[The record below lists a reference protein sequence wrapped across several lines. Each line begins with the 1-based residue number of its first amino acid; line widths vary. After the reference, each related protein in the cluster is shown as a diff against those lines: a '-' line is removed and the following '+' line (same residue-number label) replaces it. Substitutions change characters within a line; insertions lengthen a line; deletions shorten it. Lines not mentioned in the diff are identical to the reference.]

1 MSATATATAPHPDT
15 VRRRKRSPSPNG
27 VEDTLNK
34 KLQKHNWFKDI
45 DHLELNPLFLL
56 ELPGVILLSIYYRQH
71 FSWSVMPHMFGV
83 YMLKEIVGMSACLH
97 RYFAHRGFTCSRFVQ
112 FLLYLGG
119 SLASQGSPIWWAS
132 MHRRHHAACDTA
144 DDPHSPVVK
153 GFFMAWIGWVYV
165 PGNEGA
171 LGAGTD
177 RRLVRDL
184 LAFPELAIMENLHF
198 GVVLAA
204 HYAFYRYGGIQWAL
218 FVSAWSSI
226 ICQLATLY
234 FNAAFHTP
242 DHEEDKFPGACQARD
257 IPLDPLSNLMGE
269 AYHRWHHQHPKAF
282 QRPGLD
288 LPYYL
293 FILPLL
299 KLGVF
304 HGKNR
309 L

>member
-15 VRRRKRSPSPNG
+15 IRRRKRSPSPNG
-27 VEDTLNK
+27 VEDLNK

-56 ELPGVILLSIYYRQH
+56 ELPGVVLLSIYYRQH

-83 YMLKEIVGMSACLH
+83 YMLKEIIGMSACLH
-97 RYFAHRGFTCSRFVQ
+97 RYFAHRGFTCNRFVQ

-132 MHRRHHAACDTA
+132 MHRRHHAACDTD

-153 GFFMAWIGWVYV
+153 GFMMAWLGWVYV

-198 GVVLAA
+198 GVVLGA

-226 ICQLATLY
+226 ICQLATMY

-242 DHEEDKFPGACQARD
+242 ESEEGKFPGACQARTFPWTPYPTSWARR
-257 IPLDPLSNLMGE
+257 IIGGTTST
-269 AYHRWHHQHPKAF
+269 R
-282 QRPGLD
+282 RPSKGRAWTCPTTSSSCLC
-288 LPYYL
+288 
-293 FILPLL
+293 
-299 KLGVF
+299 
-304 HGKNR
+304 
-309 L
+309 